1 MTRVAAREVDLLV
14 LGSGAGGLTAGLAGA
29 MLGLDVMIVEKSPW
43 IGGTTALSAGSL
55 WVPNTHHSPPGCDS
69 LDQALLYLRH
79 AVGNGLD
86 EAKARAFLTQGPAMV
101 EFLEQDDA
109 LAFRAYPHHPDY
121 LATLPG
127 ATLAGRVLEPVPFDG
142 AVLGAAFERL
152 RPPLP
157 EFMLLG
163 GMMVDRVDIGHLLNA
178 TRSWGS
184 LRHGLGLLAR
194 YAGDRLRFSRGT
206 RLVMG
211 NALAG
216 RLFHAL
222 HRRGVDILTRT
233 TCRSL
238 TVEGDRVVGAE
249 LADAGGSTTVRAR
262 RGVVLATGGFSF
274 HPELRRRL
282 LPVPPPE
289 HSPIVESVTGDGLA
303 LAEAAGGHLAEGRG
317 SAAFWAPVS
326 VRRRRDGTTAVFPH
340 VVLDRGKPGLIAID
354 DRAQRFVNEA
364 TTYHRFVEAMYAA
377 RVDRCYFVCDDT
389 FIARYG
395 LGMIRPRRLNLRG
408 AVADGYVT
416 RADSLAALA
425 AALGVPADTLAATVS
440 RANEFA
446 ARGVDGDFGKGSDAY
461 QRNLG
466 DPAHR
471 PNPCLGPISTPP
483 FYALRIHPGDLGA
496 SRGLAAD
503 AHARVLG
510 RDGTPVEGLYV
521 CGNDMDSIM
530 AGAYPGPGVTIGPA
544 MVFGFIAARHAAG
557 RLASDTPGAC
567 G

>member
-1 MTRVAAREVDLLV
+1 MPAVPREVDLLV
-14 LGSGAGGLTAGLAGA
+14 LGSGAGGLSAALTGA
-29 MLGLDVMIVEKSPW
+29 LLGLDVVVVEKAPLV
-43 IGGTTALSAGSL
+43 GGTTALSAGSL
-55 WVPNTHHSPPGCDS
+55 WVPNTRHCPPGSDS
-69 LDQALLYLRH
+69 FEQALLYLRH

-86 EAKARAFLTQGPAMV
+86 EARARAFLVHGPAMV
-101 EFLEQDDA
+101 ALLEQDDA
-109 LAFRAYPHHPDY
+109 IAFRAYPHHPDY

-127 ATLAGRVLEPVPFDG
+127 ATLAGRVLEPLPFDG
-142 AVLGAAFERL
+142 AVLGAEFARL

-157 EFMLLG
+157 EFTLLG
-163 GMMVDRVDIGHLLNA
+163 GMMVDRGDIAHLLKA
-178 TRSWGS
+178 TRSMTS
-184 LRHGLGLLAR
+184 LRHSAGLFAR
-194 YAGDRLRFSRGT
+194 YLRDRLRFARGT

-216 RLFHAL
+216 RLFYAL
-222 HRRGVDILTRT
+222 RRRGVEVLTGT
-233 TCRSL
+233 TCRAL
-238 TVEGDRVVGAE
+238 IVEDGGVVGAE
-249 LADAGGSTTVRAR
+249 LASAAGAATIRAR
-262 RGVVLATGGFSF
+262 RGLVLATGGFSR

-282 LPVPPPE
+282 LPDPPPE
-289 HSPIVESVTGDGLA
+289 HSPLVETVTGDGLM
-303 LAEAAGGHLAEGRG
+303 LAEAAGGRLAEERG

-326 VRRRRDGTTAVFPH
+326 IRRRRDGTTAVFPH
-340 VVLDRGKPGLIAID
+340 VVLDRGKPGLIAVD
-354 DRAQRFVNEA
+354 GRGERFVNEA

-471 PNPCLGPISTPP
+471 PNPCLGPVSTPP